1 MMAVY
6 KSQDLEKLQELTM
19 HDESGVSGHLDLL
32 LYTRNR
38 NWVQQ
43 IEAIMQE
50 KSTLFAVG
58 AGHLG
63 GENGV
68 LDLLR
73 KKGFNLRP
81 IVN

>member
-1 MMAVY
+1 M
-6 KSQDLEKLQELTM
+6 Q
-19 HDESGVSGHLDLL
+19 DESGVSGHMDLL

-38 NWVQQ
+38 SWVQQ
-43 IEAIMQE
+43 MEPIMQE

-73 KKGFNLRP
+73 KKGYNLRP

>member
-1 MMAVY
+1 M
-6 KSQDLEKLQELTM
+6 QD
-19 HDESGVSGHLDLL
+19 DSGVSGHMDLL

-43 IEAIMQE
+43 MEPIMQE

-63 GENGV
+63 GEKGV

-73 KKGFNLRP
+73 KKGYNLRP